1 MNLKV
6 KRDLSEEIQSRGQ
19 GNHTP
24 SSNIIDLIRRLNATS
39 KHGNS
44 NNGEEQNKFRAN
56 SLKRAEET
64 KNRIITSKPPICRK
78 PSLGLNATEE
88 LRNKLPPKNPM
99 STKTASAS
107 SLKSMLSKDE
117 IIGTGNIDN
126 YILGSQ
132 IGQGAYAIVRSAIQ
146 KSTNKKIAIKTYE
159 KSKLMDPHRKR
170 CVKRE
175 IDVLE
180 ILDHPSIVKMYEVID
195 TSKQLHIAME
205 YIGGCSLHSYL
216 KRRPNRKLDE
226 AEVRRIFKQILHGIE
241 YSHSKNVTH
250 RDIKLENILLDEKNN
265 VKIIDF
271 GFATCFSHEKKVKL
285 FCGTPSYMA
294 PEIVNRI
301 EYSGPPADVWA
312 LGVLL
317 YVLLC
322 GTYPFKGQVDKE
334 LYKKIQYGQF
344 TVPASISQGSRS
356 LISRI
361 LRLNP
366 DKRPSVSEILKDA
379 WINSNDPGENCESL
393 SERLPKSSSTGDPF
407 DAEIIFSLKKFGY
420 TEEELKID
428 LQNERS
434 RASLLYRHL
443 KRSKNE
449 SSVGS
454 ITNANNMS
462 AGFA

>member
-6 KRDLSEEIQSRGQ
+6 KRDLSEEIRPQVCR
-19 GNHTP
+19 TP
-24 SSNIIDLIRRLNATS
+24 SSNIIDLIRRLNETTKNS
-39 KHGNS
+39 SS
-44 NNGEEQNKFRAN
+44 NNSEESNKIRAN
-56 SLKRAEET
+56 SLRRMEES
-64 KNRIITSKPPICRK
+64 KNRIITSKPPIGRK
-78 PSLGLNATEE
+78 PSLGLNATDEF
-88 LRNKLPPKNPM
+88 RNKLPPKVPM
-99 STKTASAS
+99 TAKTASAS
-107 SLKSMLSKDE
+107 SLKSIINKDE

-126 YILGSQ
+126 YIMGSQ

-146 KSTNKKIAIKTYE
+146 KGMNKKIAMKTYE
-159 KSKLMDPHRKR
+159 KSKLLDPHRKR

-180 ILDHPSIVKMYEVID
+180 ILDHPSIVKLYEVID
-195 TSKQLHIAME
+195 AGKQLHLAME

-216 KRRPNRKLDE
+216 KRRPNRKLE
-226 AEVRRIFKQILHGIE
+226 ESEVRRIFKQILKGIE
-241 YSHSKNVTH
+241 YSHSKNITH
-250 RDIKLENILLDEKNN
+250 RDIKLENILLDEQNN

-344 TVPASISQGSRS
+344 TVPSSISQGARS

-366 DKRPSVSEILKDA
+366 DKRPSVTDILKDA
-379 WINSNDPGENCESL
+379 WILSNDSSDFNEPAIDK
-393 SERLPKSSSTGDPF
+393 LPKSSSTGDPF
-407 DAEIIFSLKKFGY
+407 DVEIIFSLKKFGY

-443 KRSKNE
+443 KRSKAE
-449 SSVGS
+449 SSTGS
-454 ITNANNMS
+454 ITNNNNMS
-462 AGFA
+462 AGFG

>member
-6 KRDLSEEIQSRGQ
+6 KRDLSEEIRPQVCR
-19 GNHTP
+19 TP
-24 SSNIIDLIRRLNATS
+24 SSNIIDLIRRLNETTKNS
-39 KHGNS
+39 SS
-44 NNGEEQNKFRAN
+44 NNSEESNKIRAN
-56 SLKRAEET
+56 SLKRVEES
-64 KNRIITSKPPICRK
+64 KNRILTSKPPIGRK
-78 PSLGLNATEE
+78 PSLGLNATDE
-88 LRNKLPPKNPM
+88 LRNKLPPKVPM
-99 STKTASAS
+99 TTKTASAS
-107 SLKSMLSKDE
+107 SLKSMINKDE

-126 YILGSQ
+126 YIMGSQ
-132 IGQGAYAIVRSAIQ
+132 IGQGAYAVVRSAIQ
-146 KSTNKKIAIKTYE
+146 KGVNRKIAMKTYE
-159 KSKLMDPHRKR
+159 KSKLLDPHRKR

-180 ILDHPSIVKMYEVID
+180 ILDHPSIVKLYEVID
-195 TSKQLHIAME
+195 AGKQLHLAME

-216 KRRPNRKLDE
+216 KRRPNRKLE
-226 AEVRRIFKQILHGIE
+226 ESEVRRIFKQILKGIE
-241 YSHSKNVTH
+241 YSHSKNITH
-250 RDIKLENILLDEKNN
+250 RDIKLENILLDEQNN

-344 TVPASISQGSRS
+344 TVPSSISQGARS

-366 DKRPSVSEILKDA
+366 DKRPSVTEILKDA
-379 WINSNDPGENCESL
+379 WILSNDSSDINEPVVDK
-393 SERLPKSSSTGDPF
+393 LPKSSSTGDPF

-420 TEEELKID
+420 TEDELKID

-443 KRSKNE
+443 KRSKAE
-449 SSVGS
+449 SSTGS
-454 ITNANNMS
+454 ITNNNNMS
-462 AGFA
+462 AGFG

>member
-1 MNLKV
+1 M
-6 KRDLSEEIQSRGQ
+6 EES
-19 GNHTP
+19 
-24 SSNIIDLIRRLNATS
+24 
-39 KHGNS
+39 
-44 NNGEEQNKFRAN
+44 
-56 SLKRAEET
+56 
-64 KNRIITSKPPICRK
+64 KNRIVTSKPPIGRK
-78 PSLGLNATEE
+78 PSLGLNATDE
-88 LRNKLPPKNPM
+88 LRNKLPPKVPM
-99 STKTASAS
+99 TTKTASAS
-107 SLKSMLSKDE
+107 SLKAMLGKDD
-117 IIGTGNIDN
+117 IIGTGNIEN

-146 KSTNKKIAIKTYE
+146 KGSNRKVAMKTYE
-159 KSKLMDPHRKR
+159 KSKLLDPHRKR

-180 ILDHPSIVKMYEVID
+180 ILDHPTIVKLFEVID
-195 TSKQLHIAME
+195 AGKQLHLSME

-216 KRRPNRKLDE
+216 KRRPNRKLE
-226 AEVRRIFKQILHGIE
+226 ESEVRRIFKQILQGID
-241 YSHSKNVTH
+241 YSHKKNVTH
-250 RDIKLENILLDEKNN
+250 RDIKLENILLDESNN

-317 YVLLC
+317 YVMLC
-322 GTYPFKGQVDKE
+322 GTYPFRAQVDKE
-334 LYKKIQYGQF
+334 LYKKIQFGQF
-344 TVPASISQGSRS
+344 TVPSSISQGARS

-366 DKRPSVSEILKDA
+366 DKRPSVADILKDA
-379 WINSNDPGENCESL
+379 WVLSNENNLSCEPVV
-393 SERLPKSSSTGDPF
+393 EKLPKSSSTGDPF

-443 KRSKNE
+443 KRSKAE
-449 SSVGS
+449 SSTGGS
-454 ITNANNMS
+454 ITNNNNMS
-462 AGFA
+462 AGFG

>member
-6 KRDLSEEIQSRGQ
+6 KRDLSEEIRPKVSR
-19 GNHTP
+19 TP
-24 SSNIIDLIRRLNATS
+24 SSNIIDLIRRLNETT
-39 KHGNS
+39 KHGSS
-44 NNGEEQNKFRAN
+44 NNSEELNKFRAN
-56 SLKRAEET
+56 SLKRAEES
-64 KNRIITSKPPICRK
+64 KNRIITTKPPIGRK
-78 PSLGLNATEE
+78 PSLGLNATDE
-88 LRNKLPPKNPM
+88 LRNRLPPKVPM
-99 STKTASAS
+99 TTKTASAS
-107 SLKSMLSKDE
+107 SLKAIINKDE

-126 YILGSQ
+126 YIMGSQ
-132 IGQGAYAIVRSAIQ
+132 IGQGAYAVVRSAIQ
-146 KSTNKKIAIKTYE
+146 KGVNRKIAMKTYE
-159 KSKLMDPHRKR
+159 KSKLLDPHRKR

-180 ILDHPSIVKMYEVID
+180 ILDHPSIVKLYEVID
-195 TSKQLHIAME
+195 AGKQLHLAME
-205 YIGGCSLHSYL
+205 YIGGLSLHSYL
-216 KRRPNRKLDE
+216 KRRPNRKLE
-226 AEVRRIFKQILHGIE
+226 ETEVRRIFKQILKGIE

-250 RDIKLENILLDEKNN
+250 RDIKLENILLDDQNN

-271 GFATCFSHEKKVKL
+271 GFATCFSHDKKVKL

-322 GTYPFKGQVDKE
+322 GSYPFKGQVDKE

-344 TVPASISQGSRS
+344 TVPSSVSQGARS

-366 DKRPSVSEILKDA
+366 DKRPSVTEILKDA
-379 WINSNDPGENCESL
+379 WVLSNDSCDVNETVVDKV
-393 SERLPKSSSTGDPF
+393 PKSSSTGDPF

-443 KRSKNE
+443 KRSKAE
-449 SSVGS
+449 SSTGS
-454 ITNANNMS
+454 ITNNNNMS
-462 AGFA
+462 AGFG